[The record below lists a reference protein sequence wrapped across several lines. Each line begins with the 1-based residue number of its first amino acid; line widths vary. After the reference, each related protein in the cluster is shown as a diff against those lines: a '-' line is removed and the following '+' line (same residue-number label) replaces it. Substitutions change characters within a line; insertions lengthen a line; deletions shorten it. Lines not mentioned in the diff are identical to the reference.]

1 MLHRIFIPPA
11 GGGEGRAALSLAQR
25 NQFRNDA
32 PVITVFDHRGCKSHS
47 NSEYKGPKANG
58 QDDEM
63 LVKLEMK
70 LVPASPSRAASQLA
84 ESISLKQKGID
95 GDYTGG
101 SMN

>member
-1 MLHRIFIPPA
+1 
-11 GGGEGRAALSLAQR
+11 
-25 NQFRNDA
+25 
-32 PVITVFDHRGCKSHS
+32 
-47 NSEYKGPKANG
+47 
-58 QDDEM
+58 M

>member
-1 MLHRIFIPPA
+1 MAVDVQLR
-11 GGGEGRAALSLAQR
+11 GK
-25 NQFRNDA
+25 NND
-32 PVITVFDHRGCKSHS
+32 KSIDIQSSNSSS